1 MDRIMTVAQLIVPIF
16 AVLMLG
22 MLARKNQ
29 MMKPEEIQGLQNF
42 VVKFAIPCVVFN
54 SCVTAEIGVESLT
67 TMGLAFVMVLC
78 GTLWA
83 FRFGKK
89 KFPYHNFPMFF
100 SCQETGML
108 GIPLFLILFGADQAY
123 RMGVLDVAQAPA
135 AFTVI
140 AILTSD
146 TGENPGVSEI
156 VKKVLVSPLMLMAVL
171 GLGLNFS
178 GLADILA
185 DAGIMGILLES
196 TSFLTQPISVLMIF
210 SVGYNFSLEKENRGP
225 VLKIAALRFGLC
237 AAFGAMIQ
245 LILCLIPGVDT
256 LTRITM
262 LMYCT
267 LPTSYLAPGLGRSQ
281 EDYTVASGVCS
292 ILTAVS
298 LLIFCGIAAVTAS

>member
-1 MDRIMTVAQLIVPIF
+1 MEKAITVAQVIVPIF
-16 AVLMLG
+16 VVLLLG
-22 MLARKNQ
+22 ILARRKQ
-29 MMKPEEIQGLQNF
+29 MMKPEEVRGLQNF

-67 TMGLAFVMVLC
+67 TMGLAFAMILL

-83 FRFGKK
+83 FRSGKK
-89 KFPYHNFPMFF
+89 VFPYHNFPMLFAA
-100 SCQETGML
+100 QETGML

-123 RMGVLDVAQAPA
+123 RMGVLDVAQAPV
-135 AFTVI
+135 AFSVI
-140 AILTSD
+140 AILSSD
-146 TGENPGVSEI
+146 TGESPGAAEI
-156 VKKVLVSPLMLMAVL
+156 VKKVLVSPLLIMAAL

-178 GLADILA
+178 GLAEMLS
-185 DAGIMGILLES
+185 DAGVLKILTES

-210 SVGYNFSLEKENRGP
+210 SVGYNFSLEKKDRGP
-225 VLKIAALRFGLC
+225 VLKIAALRFGIC
-237 AAFGAMIQ
+237 AAFGILIQ
-245 LILCLIPGVDT
+245 LALCLIPNVDS

-281 EDYTVASGVCS
+281 EDNTVASGVCS

-298 LLIFCGIAAVTAS
+298 LVIFCTIAAVIA

>member
-1 MDRIMTVAQLIVPIF
+1 MERIMTVAQVIVPIF
-16 AVLMLG
+16 VVLMLG
-22 MLARKNQ
+22 VLARKKQ
-29 MMKPEEIQGLQNF
+29 MMKPEEIRGLQNF

-67 TMGLAFVMVLC
+67 TMGLAFMMVLC

-100 SCQETGML
+100 SCEETGML

-146 TGENPGVSEI
+146 TGENPGAGEI
-156 VKKVLVSPLMLMAVL
+156 VKKVLVSPLLIMAVL
-171 GLGLNFS
+171 GLGMNFS
-178 GLADILA
+178 GLADVLSDVGVMDVLI
-185 DAGIMGILLES
+185 ES

-225 VLKIAALRFGLC
+225 VLKIAALRFAIC
-237 AAFGAMIQ
+237 ACFGVLIQ
-245 LILCLIPGVDT
+245 LILFLIPGVDA

-267 LPTSYLAPGLGRSQ
+267 LPTSYLSPGLGRDQ
-281 EDYTVASGVCS
+281 DDYTVASGVCS
-292 ILTAVS
+292 VLTAVS
-298 LLIFCGIAAVTAS
+298 LLIFCVIAAFTV

>member
-1 MDRIMTVAQLIVPIF
+1 MDKVMTVAQVIVPIF
-16 AVLMLG
+16 VVLMLG
-22 MLARKNQ
+22 ILARKKQ
-29 MMKPEEIQGLQNF
+29 MMKPEEIRGLQNF

-78 GTLWA
+78 GTVWA
-83 FRFGKK
+83 FWFGKK

-140 AILTSD
+140 AILSSD
-146 TGENPGVSEI
+146 TGESPSAGEI
-156 VKKVLVSPLMLMAVL
+156 VKKVLVSPLLIMAVL

-178 GLADILA
+178 GLADVLSDVGVLSILT
-185 DAGIMGILLES
+185 ES

-225 VLKIAALRFGLC
+225 VLRIAALRFGIC
-237 AAFGAMIQ
+237 AAFGALIQ
-245 LILCLIPGVDT
+245 LALCLIPNVDS

-267 LPTSYLAPGLGRSQ
+267 LPTSYLAPGLGRDQ
-281 EDYTVASGVCS
+281 KDYTVASGVCS
-292 ILTAVS
+292 LLTAVS
-298 LLIFCGIAAVTAS
+298 LVIFCGIAAITA

>member
-1 MDRIMTVAQLIVPIF
+1 MDRMITVAQVIAPILV
-16 AVLMLG
+16 VLVLG
-22 MLARKNQ
+22 MLARKKQ
-29 MMKPEEIQGLQNF
+29 MMKPEEVRGLQNF

-67 TMGLAFVMVLC
+67 TMALAFVMVLC

-83 FRFGKK
+83 FRYGKK

-123 RMGVLDVAQAPA
+123 RMGVLDVAQAA
-135 AFTVI
+135 MAFPVI
-140 AILTSD
+140 AILSSD
-146 TGENPGVSEI
+146 TGESPSALEI
-156 VKKVLVSPLMLMAVL
+156 TKKVLVSPLLIMAIL

-178 GLADILA
+178 GLADVLES
-185 DAGIMGILLES
+185 AGILGILTES
-196 TSFLTQPISVLMIF
+196 TGFLTQPISVLMIF
-210 SVGYNFSLEKENRGP
+210 SVGYNFSLKKESRGP
-225 VLKIAALRFGLC
+225 VLKIASLRFAIC
-237 AAFGAMIQ
+237 AAFGVLIQ
-245 LILCLIPGVDT
+245 LALCLIPNVDS

-267 LPTSYLAPGLGRSQ
+267 LPTSYLSPGLGRSQ

-292 ILTAVS
+292 VLTAVS
-298 LLIFCGIAAVTAS
+298 LLIFCVLAAVVA